1 MMSRIAIL
9 ALVAACSQETA
20 PVAEA
25 PAAKP
30 TGKGGG
36 FSADLA
42 KQIGSNLGG
51 SATAGGA
58 TVPAAGSDEPKPE
71 AGSAKPE
78 TGSAKPEAV
87 ATGSAK
93 PEPGTKP
100 EPAAGSAK
108 PEPKAGSAAKP
119 EPAAGSAKPVPAAG
133 SAKPIPAAG
142 SAKPV
147 PAAGSATTANSNAP
161 LSREQMKPP
170 AELAAIKISLLPNW
184 ERDVGEAGTLSFPIK
199 LPSGAVR
206 VFVFRYGIEDAAAP
220 ADRDLYKKWLADTK
234 RLSVAS
240 DRQRGAA
247 WTLEGNDGS
256 GAGAFRYLINYGG
269 KKLICYGSLYKDAE
283 SSKLGDLRDQAI
295 LQAKQ
300 ICETLA
306 L

>member
-1 MMSRIAIL
+1 MVMRRIAIL
-9 ALVAACSQETA
+9 ALLAACSQEKA

-42 KQIGSNLGG
+42 KQIGSDLGG
-51 SATAGGA
+51 SATAGSASAPAPEPGSA
-58 TVPAAGSDEPKPE
+58 KDPEPVPD

-78 TGSAKPEAV
+78 VV
-87 ATGSAK
+87 AT
-93 PEPGTKP
+93 
-100 EPAAGSAK
+100 AGSAK
-108 PEPKAGSAAKP
+108 PEPKTDAGSAKGSAAKP
-119 EPAAGSAKPVPAAG
+119 EPVPAAGSAKPVPAAG
-133 SAKPIPAAG
+133 SAKPA
-142 SAKPV
+142 
-147 PAAGSATTANSNAP
+147 PAAGSATTANTNAP
-161 LSREQMKPP
+161 LSRDPVKPS

-199 LPSGAVR
+199 LPSGSVR

-220 ADRDLYKKWLADTK
+220 TDRDQYKKWLADTK
-234 RLSVAS
+234 RMSVAS

-247 WTLEGNDGS
+247 WTLEGTDGS

>member
-1 MMSRIAIL
+1 MWRIAIL
-9 ALVAACSQETA
+9 ALVAACSQEKA

-58 TVPAAGSDEPKPE
+58 TVPAAGSDTDSEPKPE

-78 TGSAKPEAV
+78 VV

-93 PEPGTKP
+93 PEPAAGSAKP

-119 EPAAGSAKPVPAAG
+119 EPAAGSAKPVPT
-133 SAKPIPAAG
+133 AG

-147 PAAGSATTANSNAP
+147 PTAGSAKPPVSSGSATTANGNAP
-161 LSREQMKPP
+161 LSRDQMKPT

-199 LPSGAVR
+199 LASGAVR

-220 ADRDLYKKWLADTK
+220 SDRDLYKKWLADTK
-234 RLSVAS
+234 RMSVAS

-247 WTLEGNDGS
+247 WTLEGTDGS
-256 GAGAFRYLINYGG
+256 GAGSFRYLINYGG

>member
-1 MMSRIAIL
+1 MWRIAIL
-9 ALVAACSQETA
+9 ALLAACSQETA
-20 PVAEA
+20 PVAEI

-42 KQIGSNLGG
+42 QQIGSNLGG
-51 SATAGGA
+51 SGSGETIAAK
-58 TVPAAGSDEPKPE
+58 PEAGSAEPGSAE

-78 TGSAKPEAV
+78 V
-87 ATGSAK
+87 A
-93 PEPGTKP
+93 
-100 EPAAGSAK
+100 
-108 PEPKAGSAAKP
+108 AGSAAKP
-119 EPAAGSAKPVPAAG
+119 EPAKPEPAKPEAGSAKGSAAKVEPAKPPVAAAGSAQAPAAG
-133 SAKPIPAAG
+133 SAKAPPPA
-142 SAKPV
+142 
-147 PAAGSATTANSNAP
+147 ATTANTNAP
-161 LSREQMKPP
+161 LSRDPVKPP

-184 ERDVGEAGTLSFPIK
+184 ERDIGEAGTLSFPVK
-199 LPSGAVR
+199 LPSGNVR
-206 VFVFRYGIEDAAAP
+206 VFVFRYGIEDSAAP
-220 ADRDLYKKWLADTK
+220 ADRDQYKKWLADTK

-247 WTLEGNDGS
+247 WTLEGSDGS
-256 GAGAFRYLINYGG
+256 GAGAFRYLINFGG
-269 KKLICYGSLYKDAE
+269 KKLICYGSLYKDGE